1 MESPTKVFMDSGAT
15 TRAEVDPDVPVVN
28 ATFLDTE
35 AVTGQPTQRGHY
47 QPERLSG
54 QPHKA

>member
-1 MESPTKVFMDSGAT
+1 METPIKVFMDSGAT

-35 AVTGQPTQRGHY
+35 AVTGQPT
-47 QPERLSG
+47 
-54 QPHKA
+54 